1 MKKIIALI
9 PARLASSRF
18 PGKPL
23 IDICGKTMIEH
34 VWQRVRLNS
43 NINAVYIAT
52 CDLKI
57 KSVAENFGAD
67 VIMTSDKHQRGTDRI
82 AEGCLK
88 LIEDGK
94 DFDIVF
100 NIQGDEPLLNPNALD
115 LLMRPFLEEENIFC
129 VNLIENLET
138 KDEINDYNNV
148 KAIFDQKNF
157 ALYFSRLPIP
167 NGLENKHYK
176 QLGLYGFTKEVILS
190 YPEMDQTP
198 LEIAESDDMLRFIEN
213 RIPVKVVLS
222 PYKTI
227 GIDTPADYECVAR
240 LMEKDEI
247 FVLYKNK

>member
-1 MKKIIALI
+1 MKNIIALI

-34 VWQRVRLNS
+34 VWQRVRLNN
-43 NINAVYIAT
+43 NIDAVYIAT
-52 CDLKI
+52 CDLEI
-57 KSVAENFGAD
+57 KSVAESFGAD

-88 LIEDGK
+88 LIKDGK

-100 NIQGDEPLLNPNALD
+100 NIQGDEPLLNPNTLD
-115 LLMRPFLEEENIFC
+115 LLIKPFLEEKDISC
-129 VNLIENLET
+129 VNLIENLEN

-148 KAIFDQKNF
+148 KAIFDQKGF

-176 QLGLYGFTKEVILS
+176 QLGLYGFKKEVILK
-190 YPEMDQTP
+190 YPKMDQTP

-213 RIPVKVVLS
+213 GIPVKVVLS

-227 GIDTPADYECVAR
+227 GIDTPADYEYAAKI
-240 LMEKDEI
+240 MENDEI
-247 FVLYKNK
+247 FATYKNK